1 MPMKKKK
8 ILLPGNFHYSP
19 TEILAIAEEC
29 ISEFENPQEA
39 AEAFY
44 SRIVGTFVTGDSF
57 NRAEITDTTIG
68 QMDIFGIAT
77 DSTYC
82 KKQND
87 DGTYSLVLPSEFD
100 DSEDYIHNILG
111 TAEYGMESG
120 ELELVT
126 NASGSLLL
134 DQTYQPVYKQS
145 FRTTILNTKLQQLAN
160 LFHQGRAELGT
171 SAKAA
176 VFAGLFH
183 RIFTQM
189 QGAPHMTSKTEV
201 GQLLSNLETQ
211 FVNSNIS
218 LETATID
225 GEYNYHAEIFEAAIT
240 PGKQEIAGDLIF
252 VEDESD
258 DILTNDTRL
267 HRIYPNFSLELIRRN
282 DPMVEDHWSSVETQ
296 INTLRRRYYNRNSHE
311 QMSNA
316 QYFNNVWVPAF
327 AGATNAQMSLPADTD
342 NLNDLYGNP
351 IRDSER
357 FNLQRRMKRLVF
369 SEHHMGI
376 LQDSENMVE
385 NYPFFVDIKFD
396 TDKTTRLSDLF
407 SEMGYLDALV
417 SYVAKHEGD
426 TGGKQRIVEGIEVW
440 DLEVTNDEVNKTG
453 ERENVVVASRVVF
466 EIERF
471 LKHMSEQLDAGDTID
486 DGIADNE
493 ILSTETTDMANNACD
508 KLKNRI
514 YSLVLKGKL
523 NNYMKDNIST
533 DIKDILTDSTMQTS
547 DTVMYRVDKR
557 IGTDPSASIV
567 QRFYFPNT
575 SKIDLLRYIDTQVRP
590 DQMYTYTIYA
600 YQIVPSVSY
609 KYTDVEISI
618 DADTATATFERR
630 NQILNGALTEGFD
643 YSASVSDGS
652 VTYTDEYSEMTYSE
666 LYDSFLGHSGT
677 LFGEDLNV
685 NATVYSSPSLRLVAT
700 PIYAQSVKIL
710 SSPPLPPTPTI
721 VPYKNATDCFHLVLQ
736 NCVGK
741 MEADPIVI
749 HNEDFA
755 LFDSQKAAQRWYP
768 GQKLE
773 FENDDRPG
781 CFEVYRTK
789 AHPTEWS
796 DFKNNL
802 LYKMDTSILTD
813 EEKLTGKL
821 YTSDRYAYAAA
832 SKEEIDA
839 NVKYYYMFR
848 TVDVHGYVSNPSEI
862 YCVELVN
869 NDGSTYLLVDVVD
882 FAPKVPKIGTKK
894 FGRYLKIAPR
904 ITQVM
909 IDNQRYNSGTEAKNN
924 QMELGIDDYTVW
936 GKKFKFVIKSLKT
949 GREVHLKANFAKT
962 HNRTEREASD
972 D

>member
-1 MPMKKKK
+1 
-8 ILLPGNFHYSP
+8 
-19 TEILAIAEEC
+19 
-29 ISEFENPQEA
+29 
-39 AEAFY
+39 
-44 SRIVGTFVTGDSF
+44 
-57 NRAEITDTTIG
+57 
-68 QMDIFGIAT
+68 
-77 DSTYC
+77 
-82 KKQND
+82 
-87 DGTYSLVLPSEFD
+87 
-100 DSEDYIHNILG
+100 
-111 TAEYGMESG
+111 
-120 ELELVT
+120 
-126 NASGSLLL
+126 
-134 DQTYQPVYKQS
+134 
-145 FRTTILNTKLQQLAN
+145 
-160 LFHQGRAELGT
+160 
-171 SAKAA
+171 
-176 VFAGLFH
+176 
-183 RIFTQM
+183 
-189 QGAPHMTSKTEV
+189 
-201 GQLLSNLETQ
+201 
-211 FVNSNIS
+211 
-218 LETATID
+218 
-225 GEYNYHAEIFEAAIT
+225 
-240 PGKQEIAGDLIF
+240 
-252 VEDESD
+252 
-258 DILTNDTRL
+258 
-267 HRIYPNFSLELIRRN
+267 
-282 DPMVEDHWSSVETQ
+282 
-296 INTLRRRYYNRNSHE
+296 
-311 QMSNA
+311 
-316 QYFNNVWVPAF
+316 
-327 AGATNAQMSLPADTD
+327 
-342 NLNDLYGNP
+342 
-351 IRDSER
+351 
-357 FNLQRRMKRLVF
+357 MKRLVF

-909 IDNQRYNSGTEAKNN
+909 IDNQRYNSGTEAINN
-924 QMELGIDDYTVW
+924 QMELGVDDYTVW